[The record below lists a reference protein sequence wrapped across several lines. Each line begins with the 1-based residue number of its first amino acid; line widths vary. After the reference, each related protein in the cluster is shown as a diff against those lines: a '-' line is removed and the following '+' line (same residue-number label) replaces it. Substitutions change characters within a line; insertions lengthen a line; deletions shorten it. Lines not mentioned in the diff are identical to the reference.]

1 MLIAVG
7 VLFCVLSV
15 LAGFSIY
22 KTFQEKKNLEVF
34 DIKNRIAG
42 HLNAA
47 AGWQA
52 TERGLGMA
60 IFGERDGKG
69 KTSSLYSRFL
79 EIGKKGDAEI
89 QQAENEIKTLLSMW
103 KNKTFTERLSI
114 WRKEYEAFKAL
125 RPDIAATEIS
135 KNAWL
140 AAVTTNINEEFN
152 LRDAVFAPQNQKE
165 LLLYF
170 NTVLRP
176 NIATLVESAGMES
189 ALISNTIAS
198 GKPISR
204 ETMNKIKRYRS
215 IVEQSLGQVLLLK
228 DLPSTP
234 GKMRKAIEGFEKE
247 FLQSYQTLREKVFEA
262 SKKQE
267 DDLNKT
273 ISQIVKTKT
282 AFLNYL
288 HGVTTDLLN
297 IGENKNIT
305 ALARALREN
314 KKARLPELLTAVERL
329 FNSHAQIQKVLL
341 QIRYLD
347 SSGKERVRADFE
359 GDTLKMIR
367 GKQLQDKSNR
377 PYFRD
382 TVNLRHKEIYVSPLD
397 LNIER
402 GEIEVPFKPVLRY
415 ATPVFVDGKQTGIIV
430 FNLAANTPLFL
441 HKFSPDNYMVI
452 NKEGFY
458 LHHPDEAKEWG
469 MMEAIERKQHN
480 VKKDFPEAAGRILSG
495 KQNVYLLSSGET
507 LAYTPVFFR
516 PDDSEGDF
524 WIVIKTVK
532 SVVYPVD
539 TTAWFDAAT
548 KAINSAL
555 AISNIAGDLANKTVT
570 NVTVAASEK
579 IALNFIFVFFVLA
592 AFYFSYWWLR
602 NRILKPIKELLT
614 VTGKISGGVTYHE
627 S

>member
-7 VLFCVLSV
+7 VLFCLLSV

-60 IFGERDGKG
+60 IVGERDRKG

-103 KNKTFTERLSI
+103 KNKTFTERLTI

-125 RPDIAATEIS
+125 RPDIAGTEIS
-135 KNAWL
+135 KKAWL
-140 AAVTTNINEEFN
+140 AAVTTNIIEEFN

-176 NIATLVESAGMES
+176 NIATLVEFAGMER

-234 GKMRKAIEGFEKE
+234 GKMKQAIEGFEKE

-267 DDLNKT
+267 DDINKT
-273 ISQIVKTKT
+273 ISQIVKIKA
-282 AFLNYL
+282 AFLSYL

-297 IGENKNIT
+297 IGENKNII
-305 ALARALREN
+305 ALAQALQEN
-314 KKARLPELLTAVERL
+314 KKAPLPELLTAVERL
-329 FNSHAQIQKVLL
+329 FASHAQIQKVLL
-341 QIRYLD
+341 QIRYID

-367 GKQLQDKSNR
+367 GKLLQDKS
-377 PYFRD
+377 
-382 TVNLRHKEIYVSPLD
+382 D
-397 LNIER
+397 L
-402 GEIEVPFKPVLRY
+402 P
-415 ATPVFVDGKQTGIIV
+415 
-430 FNLAANTPLFL
+430 
-441 HKFSPDNYMVI
+441 
-452 NKEGFY
+452 
-458 LHHPDEAKEWG
+458 
-469 MMEAIERKQHN
+469 
-480 VKKDFPEAAGRILSG
+480 
-495 KQNVYLLSSGET
+495 
-507 LAYTPVFFR
+507 
-516 PDDSEGDF
+516 
-524 WIVIKTVK
+524 
-532 SVVYPVD
+532 
-539 TTAWFDAAT
+539 
-548 KAINSAL
+548 
-555 AISNIAGDLANKTVT
+555 
-570 NVTVAASEK
+570 
-579 IALNFIFVFFVLA
+579 
-592 AFYFSYWWLR
+592 
-602 NRILKPIKELLT
+602 
-614 VTGKISGGVTYHE
+614 
-627 S
+627 